1 MSPGQK
7 SIGRNSSAQTHP
19 AGPGILASRQQLTMH
34 SGAYMSKVMKIH
46 RNGVGLRE
54 LEKCSVVPVEA
65 ILSGFADEMGDVH
78 FESADGSIIVG
89 TWQSTPYAEMLSYP
103 NGMEYSVILLGKV
116 SITSPDG
123 TVETFEAGE
132 SYLLPQG
139 VEVRFEVLETMR
151 KLYVLYTSKTDG

>member
-1 MSPGQK
+1 M
-7 SIGRNSSAQTHP
+7 T
-19 AGPGILASRQQLTMH
+19 
-34 SGAYMSKVMKIH
+34 KVVKID

-78 FESADGSIIVG
+78 FESADGSIVVG

-103 NGMEYSVILLGKV
+103 DAVEYSVILSGKV
-116 SITSPDG
+116 AITSPDG
-123 TVETFEAGE
+123 SVQTFQAGE
-132 SYLLPQG
+132 SYVLPKG

-151 KLYVLYTSKTDG
+151 KVYVLHTAKTDG